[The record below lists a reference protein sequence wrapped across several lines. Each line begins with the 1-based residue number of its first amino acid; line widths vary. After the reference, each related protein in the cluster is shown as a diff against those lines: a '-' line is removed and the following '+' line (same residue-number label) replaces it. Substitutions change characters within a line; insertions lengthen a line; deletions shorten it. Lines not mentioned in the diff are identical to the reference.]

1 MSAPESGPS
10 VGILCLSERA
20 SNNNVWISLLVSF
33 SHSLLDA
40 RSLIS
45 SLGGLVL
52 VCQQECFIAQTKLKL
67 DNKTKLK
74 IEFGGV

>member
-1 MSAPESGPS
+1 MSAPESVPS

-20 SNNNVWISLLVSF
+20 SNKNPWISLLVSF
-33 SHSLLDA
+33 SRSLLDA

-45 SLGGLVL
+45 SLGGLV
-52 VCQQECFIAQTKLKL
+52 CQQECFIAQIKLKL
-67 DNKTKLK
+67 NNKTKLK